1 LILHNNYFSFIFR
14 TKIKVTFV
22 ARFDPLSI
30 SFVTPPSKK
39 KENEKEKEKNSN
51 SGKILLNTTTAGNI
65 SKDLNRMA

>member
-39 KENEKEKEKNSN
+39 KEKEKNNN